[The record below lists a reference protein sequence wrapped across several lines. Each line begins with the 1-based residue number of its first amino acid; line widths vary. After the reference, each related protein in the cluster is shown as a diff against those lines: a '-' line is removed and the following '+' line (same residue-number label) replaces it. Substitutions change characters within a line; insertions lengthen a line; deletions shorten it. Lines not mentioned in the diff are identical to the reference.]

1 MKRVYLLFLMCIGF
15 YATSRAGTYTK
26 IVTVGETFEID
37 PVDLSIVWTW
47 SDKGI
52 LSGSA
57 SFPETN
63 GLAVS
68 ATKHNTTIVSNAWG
82 DDLSGSYTTYS
93 VTALQT
99 GTYVITGS
107 VSVCTDYEKY
117 TIYKNGYP
125 YPAYRVTGRR
135 YGSFTCTVTV
145 VDVTSICIPSEV
157 SVNVGCTYTFSPIIT
172 DNRATTTLT
181 WQSSQTEVATISAE
195 GVLTAQGVGTTVITC
210 TAHNGVS
217 AQCVVT
223 VNPVL
228 ATGIS
233 LSATSVE
240 MVTGETMQLA
250 ASVLPEN
257 TTNPSVIWSST
268 NPIVAIV
275 DGNGLVTAV
284 SPGICNITATTK
296 DGSNLSASCQ
306 VHVLGDVLYA
316 DDAVAV
322 PSGRFVLP
330 VQLKNVSSITGLQ
343 FELQLPE
350 GVAVAED
357 NAGKLMVALSERVT
371 DHSISASKLSNGNYQ
386 FVVFSSTSSALAGN
400 EGAIAYITLNV
411 DESVVVG
418 EYAIGIK
425 DVELTKTDGTSL
437 HHKDLTSKLTLA
449 DAIPGDTNGDGKVT
463 VTDAV
468 GIVNY
473 ILHRTPS
480 VFITKAA
487 DVNNDGSITISDAV
501 KVINIVLNK

>member
-1 MKRVYLLFLMCIGF
+1 MKRVLLLLMCIGF
-15 YATSRAGTYTK
+15 YVTSRAGTYTK
-26 IVTVGETFEID
+26 TVTVGETFVIN
-37 PVDLSIVWTW
+37 PVSMSGFST
-47 SDKGI
+47 SKA

-57 SFPETN
+57 SFSDE
-63 GLAVS
+63 S
-68 ATKHNTTIVSNAWG
+68 AFSIVSTSHSVIIA
-82 DDLSGSYTTYS
+82 GSSNNGIKGTYYTYS
-93 VTALQT
+93 VTALKA
-99 GTYVITGS
+99 GTYTISGS
-107 VSVCTDYEKY
+107 CSICKSYDFSVGM
-117 TIYKNGYP
+117 NGTSYWVKE
-125 YPAYRVTGRR
+125 RE

-145 VDVTSICIPSEV
+145 VDVTSIYIPSEV
-157 SVNVGCTYTFSPIIT
+157 SMNVGDTYTFSPIIT

-181 WQSSQTEVATISAE
+181 WQSSQTEVAMISAE
-195 GVLTAQGVGTTVITC
+195 GVLTAQGVGTTVINC

-233 LSATSVE
+233 LSATSTE

-257 TTNPSVIWSST
+257 TTNPSVTWSST
-268 NPIVAIV
+268 NPIVALV

-284 SPGICNITATTK
+284 SPGTCNITATTA
-296 DGSNLSASCQ
+296 DGTNLSASCQ

-322 PSGRFVLP
+322 PSGTFVLP
-330 VQLKNVSSITGLQ
+330 VQLRNVSSITGLQ

-357 NAGKLMVALSERVT
+357 NVGKLMVSLSERAT

-386 FVVFSSTSSALAGN
+386 FVVFSGTSSALVGN

-411 DESVVVG
+411 DESMVVG

-425 DVELTKTDGTSL
+425 EVELTKTDGTSL
-437 HHKDLTSKLTLA
+437 HHKDLTSKLTLT
-449 DAIPGDTNGDGKVT
+449 DATPGDTNGDGKVT

-473 ILHRTPS
+473 ILHRAPS

-487 DVNNDGSITISDAV
+487 DANNDGSITISDAV